1 MLCKLN
7 LIGNVG
13 QNAQIKFTPQGKGVC
28 EFSLAINEKAKSGN
42 NAETKENTTTW
53 FRISIFHQQ
62 PKDIAQYFSKGRLV
76 YLEGHLKIREYIARD
91 GSTKTSL
98 EVTATEYRFL
108 SSGNNLHTSKATS
121 NTNNATVDP
130 YVDTDVDVEDP
141 FFAG

>member
-1 MLCKLN
+1 MLCKVN

-28 EFSLAINEKAKSGN
+28 EFSLAFNEKAKSGN

-62 PKDIAQYFSKGRLV
+62 PKEIAQYFSKGRLV
-76 YLEGHLKIREYIARD
+76 YLEGHLKIREYTTRD
-91 GSTKTSL
+91 GFTKTSL

-108 SSGNNLHTSKATS
+108 SSGNNLQTSKPNANSS
-121 NTNNATVDP
+121 NVEPHA
-130 YVDTDVDVEDP
+130 DVDIEDP

>member
-1 MLCKLN
+1 MLCKVN

-28 EFSLAINEKAKSGN
+28 EFSLAINEKAKN
-42 NAETKENTTTW
+42 NTETKENTTTW

-62 PKDIAQYFSKGRLV
+62 PKEIAQYFSKGRLV

-108 SSGNNLHTSKATS
+108 SSGNNLQTAKANANS
-121 NTNNATVDP
+121 ATVDSQL
-130 YVDTDVDVEDP
+130 DTDVDVEDP
-141 FFAG
+141 FFAS